1 MQEREAHDDIKVT
14 QKIIDSSVSLA
25 IQHSISVNRTPGAPA
40 NTGGCRIARGLT
52 FDDNNEGPRN
62 DEAMIAHSL
71 SLAKTVHLL
80 RIQELQLQAQIVR
93 DICSRNYSGNA
104 L

>member
-1 MQEREAHDDIKVT
+1 MQERGAHDDIKVT
-14 QKIIDSSVSLA
+14 QRIIDSSVSLA
-25 IQHSISVNRTPGAPA
+25 IQHSISVNHTPGAPA
-40 NTGGCRIARGLT
+40 NTDGNMTARGLT
-52 FDDNNEGPRN
+52 FEDDNEGVGN
-62 DEAMIAHSL
+62 DEAMIARSL

-93 DICSRNYSGNA
+93 DICSRIYSGNA